1 MKEKRGSANNY
12 QITVFMSHSNL
23 IACHECD
30 LIHRL
35 GDVPLGGVARCM
47 RCGCSLYRP
56 KHDSLNRTL
65 ALVFSGIIFFII
77 ANTHPFLGFR
87 MGSQMRETILATG
100 IYELYFQDMALI
112 ATLVLFTVV
121 LIPATS
127 LLSLLYILVPLK
139 LGWAPRHLAGV
150 LRFYLTLKPWG
161 MLEIFMLGILVA
173 GFKLDKM
180 ATMIPGVALFAFMA
194 LIFVLAT
201 IFVVFDEHQVWEKVD
216 Y

>member
-1 MKEKRGSANNY
+1 
-12 QITVFMSHSNL
+12 MSHLSL

-30 LIHRL
+30 LIHHL
-35 GDVPLGGVARCM
+35 GDVPSGGVARCV

-65 ALVFSGIIFFII
+65 ALVLTGIILFVI
-77 ANTHPFLGFR
+77 ANTHPFLGFK
-87 MGSQMRETILATG
+87 MGAQVRETILATG
-100 IYELYFQDMALI
+100 IYELFFQDMAII

-127 LLSLLYILVPLK
+127 LLSLLYILIPLK
-139 LGWAPRHLAGV
+139 FGRTPTHLAGV
-150 LRFYLTLKPWG
+150 LRFYLMLKPWG

-173 GFKLDKM
+173 GFKLAKM

-201 IFVVFDEHQVWEKVD
+201 IYAVFDEHQVWERVD

>member
-1 MKEKRGSANNY
+1 
-12 QITVFMSHSNL
+12 MSHLSL

-30 LIHRL
+30 LIHNL
-35 GDVPLGGVARCM
+35 GDVPSGGVARCV

-65 ALVFSGIIFFII
+65 ALVLTGIILFVI
-77 ANTHPFLGFR
+77 ANTHPFLGFK
-87 MGSQMRETILATG
+87 MGAQVRETILATG
-100 IYELYFQDMALI
+100 IYELFFQDMAII

-127 LLSLLYILVPLK
+127 LLSLLYILIPLK
-139 LGWAPRHLAGV
+139 FGRTPTHLAGV
-150 LRFYLTLKPWG
+150 LRFYLMLKPWG

-173 GFKLDKM
+173 GFKLAKM

-201 IFVVFDEHQVWEKVD
+201 IYAVFDEHQVWERVD

>member
-1 MKEKRGSANNY
+1 MKTS
-12 QITVFMSHSNL
+12 SL

-30 LIHRL
+30 LIHKI
-35 GDVPLGGVARCM
+35 GEIPSGGTARCM
-47 RCGCSLYRP
+47 RCGYILYRP
-56 KHDSLNRTL
+56 KYDSFNRTL
-65 ALVFSGIIFFII
+65 ALVFSGIILLII
-77 ANTHPFLGFR
+77 ANTHPFLGFK

-100 IYELYFQDMALI
+100 IYELYFQDMAII
-112 ATLVLFTVV
+112 ATLVLLTVV
-121 LIPATS
+121 VIPATS
-127 LLSLLYILVPLK
+127 LLALLYILIPLK

-150 LRFYLTLKPWG
+150 LRFYLILKPWG

-173 GFKLDKM
+173 GFKLAKM

-201 IFVVFDEHQVWEKVD
+201 IFVVFDEHQVWERVN

>member
-1 MKEKRGSANNY
+1 
-12 QITVFMSHSNL
+12 MSHSTF

-35 GDVPLGGVARCM
+35 GEIPPGSAARCV

-65 ALVFSGIIFFII
+65 ALTFAGIILFII
-77 ANTHPFLGFR
+77 ANTYPFLGFK
-87 MGSQMRETILATG
+87 MGAQIRETILATG
-100 IYELYFQDMALI
+100 IYELYFQDMAII
-112 ATLVLFTVV
+112 ATLVLLTVV

-127 LLSLLYILVPLK
+127 LLSLLYILIPLK

-150 LRFYLTLKPWG
+150 LRFYLLLKPWG

-173 GFKLDKM
+173 GFKLAKM

-201 IFVVFDEHQVWEKVD
+201 IFIAFDEHQVWERVD